1 MKTNALRIKADR
13 ILYNMYYVM
22 CFGILFQFICLP
34 FDKTFA
40 QKENGNDTAYIYFEH
55 DNAKLAPSDTLL
67 LREMKTKLFNSPNK
81 ILLIHGFADHT
92 GHYAYNIRLSQR
104 RAAAVVSYLEGLGVP
119 VSLIESIRGR
129 GSIDRNIPKTQ
140 RVPKDRKVMVV
151 LTNRSQPLKLD
162 DFDLDSLQKGEKLVL
177 DQLQFKPG
185 RSVLVKNSVPKVKKL
200 LQILRDHPSLIIEL
214 QGHVCCAPKGRDGI
228 DLDTKE
234 ENLSARRAEFIYEY
248 LNRNGID
255 SNRMTHKGFARRQ
268 PLYPLERNEQERKM
282 NRRVEI
288 KIIDF

>member
-1 MKTNALRIKADR
+1 MKTNALKIKAAR
-13 ILYNMYYVM
+13 IQYNQYYLM
-22 CFGILFQFICLP
+22 CFGFLLLCTGLP
-34 FDKTFA
+34 FDISFA
-40 QKENGNDTAYIYFEH
+40 QGENGTDTAYIYFEH
-55 DNAKLAPSDTLL
+55 DKAKIAPSDTLL

-92 GHYAYNIRLSQR
+92 GDYEYNFHLSQR
-104 RAAAVVSYLEGLGVP
+104 RAAAVVSYLEGMGVP

-129 GSIDRNIPKTQ
+129 GSIERNIPKTQ

-162 DFDLDSLQKGEKLVL
+162 DFDLDSLQKGEKLIL

-185 RSVLVKNSVPKVKKL
+185 RSVLVKSSVPKVKKL

-248 LNRNGID
+248 LARNGID
-255 SNRMTHKGFARRQ
+255 SSRMTHKGFARRQ
-268 PLYPLERNEQERKM
+268 PLYPLERNEKERRM

-288 KIIDF
+288 KIVDF

>member
-1 MKTNALRIKADR
+1 
-13 ILYNMYYVM
+13 MYFAFVLM
-22 CFGILFQFICLP
+22 FICIPL
-34 FDKTFA
+34 DESVA
-40 QKENGNDTAYIYFEH
+40 QVENLNDTAYIYFEH
-55 DNAKLAPSDTLL
+55 DKANLSPSDTLL
-67 LREMKTKLFNSPNK
+67 LRKMKEKLFNSPNK

-92 GHYAYNIRLSQR
+92 GNLDYNIYLSRR
-104 RAAAVVSYLEGLGVP
+104 RAAAVVRYLEGLGVP

-140 RVPKDRKVMVV
+140 RVPQDRKVMIV
-151 LTNRSQPLKLD
+151 LTNRSRPLKLE
-162 DFDLDSLQKGEKLVL
+162 DFDLDSLKKGEKLIL

-185 RSVLVKNSVPKVKKL
+185 RSVLVKSSIPKVKKL
-200 LQILRDHPSLIIEL
+200 LQILRDHPSLVIEL

-234 ENLSARRAEFIYEY
+234 ENLSVRRAEFIYEY

-255 SNRMTHKGFARRQ
+255 SSRMTYRGFARNQ
-268 PLYPLERNEQERKM
+268 PLYPLERNEEERKM

-288 KIIDF
+288 KIIDY